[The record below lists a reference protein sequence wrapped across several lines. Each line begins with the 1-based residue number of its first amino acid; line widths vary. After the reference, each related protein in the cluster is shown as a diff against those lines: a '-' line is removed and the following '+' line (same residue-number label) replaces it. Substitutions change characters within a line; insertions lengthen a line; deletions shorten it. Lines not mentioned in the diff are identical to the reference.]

1 MMGSQTEAMP
11 TARSPLQQVPQPSE
25 PATEPNGNGALVPR
39 IVLGIVCGLVLANTV
54 RKIIMD
60 IALLMPASFAD
71 VFDYITFAASCFID
85 VLFPLVLAVPPIIL
99 LVYAIRKKAVSDRLA
114 LVMLVIWWATWI
126 LGLVVYL
133 TRAHGVV
140 SDDLFAR
147 MMVRHALSALGP
159 ITATVCVILIQRGSK
174 SLSRNSMAS
183 NLGTYRSGPRIVLG
197 VVVGIVLVGCVFGVL
212 NLVSSS
218 MEQAQLAASG
228 ASGSEYLGSM
238 VTDVVGI
245 GLLAPAVPAIL
256 LMVFAMRPT
265 RSTRT
270 AAIVGLV
277 LWWVLWTSAGF
288 FIMLP
293 SLIGGVDTREALDLL
308 GLFLP
313 LAIPPAASTLCV
325 FLASKSGMAGA

>member
-99 LVYAIRKKAVSDRLA
+99 LVYAIWKKAVSDRLA

-140 SDDLFAR
+140 PD
-147 MMVRHALSALGP
+147 
-159 ITATVCVILIQRGSK
+159 CVHR
-174 SLSRNSMAS
+174 
-183 NLGTYRSGPRIVLG
+183 
-197 VVVGIVLVGCVFGVL
+197 
-212 NLVSSS
+212 
-218 MEQAQLAASG
+218 
-228 ASGSEYLGSM
+228 
-238 VTDVVGI
+238 
-245 GLLAPAVPAIL
+245 
-256 LMVFAMRPT
+256 
-265 RSTRT
+265 
-270 AAIVGLV
+270 
-277 LWWVLWTSAGF
+277 
-288 FIMLP
+288 
-293 SLIGGVDTREALDLL
+293 
-308 GLFLP
+308 
-313 LAIPPAASTLCV
+313 
-325 FLASKSGMAGA
+325 